1 MSLLTHTCGEGVF
14 MSHTYMHM
22 WGMCVSPLVRTCAC
36 MMGRVCPLTHVHAY
50 VGNVCVPSCP
60 YMCMHDGES
69 VSPHTCTCI
78 CGECV
83 CPLLSVHVHA

>member
-1 MSLLTHTCGEGVF
+1 MYMSGGCVHEGKPLTRIRTCGEG
-14 MSHTYMHM
+14 
-22 WGMCVSPLVRTCAC
+22 
-36 MMGRVCPLTHVHAY
+36 VCPLTHVHAY

-78 CGECV
+78 CGECM